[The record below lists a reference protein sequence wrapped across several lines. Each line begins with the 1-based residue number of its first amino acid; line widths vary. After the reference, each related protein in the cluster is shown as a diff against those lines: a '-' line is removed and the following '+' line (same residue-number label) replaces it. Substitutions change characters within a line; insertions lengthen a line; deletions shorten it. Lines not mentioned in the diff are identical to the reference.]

1 MTLDS
6 SVYKWW
12 MLWARARKQAS
23 KQSSSLHMQ
32 LALEPFFICKIRIVI
47 SFRFIYFGP
56 WILQPV
62 IILWNKTEIPA
73 KKETNPAIFNRASN
87 RLKDNTTHTHT
98 HSGIRNNLTLSSVV
112 SHQFPLYLFHPSKYA
127 RCSTKHAIIA
137 VMLFI
142 WALSHID
149 TEADCSVLCCW
160 CGFEQ
165 NQKSDSLMIVQRI
178 TMNLNRRLFLFFL
191 LFLCVCC
198 ECCHPH
204 LCHTLWRAS
213 IFQHST
219 WLFRLAIKCHWII
232 LFLPLCVC
240 VFFCIPKLMWA
251 ICIHR
256 IYLVWVCLRN
266 TLMWIHSTHFWCR
279 RRERNHPLN
288 LQFKF

>member
-1 MTLDS
+1 
-6 SVYKWW
+6 
-12 MLWARARKQAS
+12 
-23 KQSSSLHMQ
+23 MQ

-87 RLKDNTTHTHT
+87 RLRDNTTHTHT

-178 TMNLNRRLFLFFL
+178 TMNLNRRLFLFCL
-191 LFLCVCC
+191 LFLCVLRMLSSSSLPYSLACF
-198 ECCHPH
+198 HFSTFH
-204 LCHTLWRAS
+204 L
-213 IFQHST
+213 IVST
-219 WLFRLAIKCHWII
+219 CNQMPLNYPLS
-232 LFLPLCVC
+232 PSLCVC
-240 VFFCIPKLMWA
+240 FFCIPKLMWA